1 LQEPFK
7 ISGMDIVEEDDRK
20 SVLRS
25 RSQHLPEVRTAH
37 RQDKSMGTE
46 QRVAAADGQVGQKLL
61 KIAKS
66 FLNHRC
72 RQGGG
77 ERD

>member
-7 ISGMDIVEEDDRK
+7 VSGMDIVEEDNRK

-25 RSQHLPEVRTAH
+25 RSQHLAEVRTAH
-37 RQDKSMGTE
+37 RQDKAMGTE

-61 KIAKS
+61 KIVKS
-66 FLNHRC
+66 FSDQRM
-72 RQGGG
+72 
-77 ERD
+77 E